1 MSKFVMIQAVP
12 APGFGT
18 HGEAFRMWPGD
29 RPVRVEVL
37 DGEEDGP
44 KVPVKRKSGDT
55 HVIEEDHNPTVI
67 GQRSYRALQANP
79 RIRILSDG
87 AVVAGAEIAAAKED
101 LARMSAE
108 KIELGGKNAELEA
121 DLLQVRGQLMS
132 MQDALRAATSG
143 TPDDKT
149 AAAVK
154 SALAEQA
161 KAFDA
166 SYKDVT
172 DRLTAV
178 SAELAVLK
186 GAATVPAVT
195 APAASE
201 GGKTETKP
209 AGNGKGGKA
218 AASEG
223 GK

>member
-29 RPVRVEVL
+29 RPIRVEVL

-44 KVPVKRKSGDT
+44 KVPVKRKQGDT

-101 LARMSAE
+101 LQRMTAE
-108 KIELGGKNAELEA
+108 KVAADGKNAELEA
-121 DLLQVRGQLMS
+121 DLLQLRGQVISL
-132 MQDALRAATSG
+132 QEALKGATAG
-143 TPDDKT
+143 TDSEKT

-154 SALAEQA
+154 SALGEQS
-161 KAFDA
+161 KQFDA
-166 SYKDVT
+166 AYKQQGD
-172 DRLTAV
+172 LLAAAQ
-178 SAELAVLK
+178 AELAALK
-186 GAATVPAVT
+186 APTTTVDA
-195 APAASE
+195 
-201 GGKTETKP
+201 GKTEKG
-209 AGNGKGGKA
+209 AGNGNGKTGKAAAA